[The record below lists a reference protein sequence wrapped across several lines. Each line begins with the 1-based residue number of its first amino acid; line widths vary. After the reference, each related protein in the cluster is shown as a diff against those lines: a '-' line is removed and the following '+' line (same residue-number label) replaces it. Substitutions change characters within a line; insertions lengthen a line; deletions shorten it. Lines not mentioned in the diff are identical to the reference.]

1 MRLAL
6 VQRIDHH
13 GRYAI
18 TVHRDAYDEWLT
30 TNVAVL
36 DILLHAASRL
46 VDADVDAFNKL
57 VRAMGDSAAT
67 DKVVTSLLVTTKKAV
82 SRQSDAGERVARRLA
97 AQDDD
102 DLL

>member
-1 MRLAL
+1 MAFQDSDVYNRLRSL
-6 VQRIDHH
+6 L
-13 GRYAI
+13 
-18 TVHRDAYDEWLT
+18 DA
-30 TNVAVL
+30 
-36 DILLHAASRL
+36 L

>member
-1 MRLAL
+1 MAFQDSDVYNRLRSL
-6 VQRIDHH
+6 L
-13 GRYAI
+13 
-18 TVHRDAYDEWLT
+18 DA
-30 TNVAVL
+30 
-36 DILLHAASRL
+36 L

-82 SRQSDAGERVARRLA
+82 SRQSDAGELVARRLA